1 MVDLCLEN
9 GKVFLENKLVEANVS
24 IDKERIVAIEKRS
37 PITSAKE
44 TIDATNKIIIP
55 GGIDVHT
62 HILDLIFSYRDD
74 FVSGTQAAASGGITT
89 VLEMPLGIKGKS
101 AIESFEM
108 QLEAMQKKCIID
120 YGLIGAA
127 GYNTI
132 DSIQELAQRGVVGF
146 KTFMIYAP
154 EEEAELKDLDA
165 KNDYF
170 LLKIFSE
177 IAKTGLV
184 SSVHAENDAI
194 IRHEIERLISQGKM
208 DFQAHTDSRPVISE
222 DEACLRAMVLANHV
236 NAKLNLV
243 HMSSGTSFD
252 YIRRAKAMGWDVSCE
267 ITPHHLLFTTEEA
280 KKKGPWLKVNPPI
293 RSKEQNVAAWKALND
308 GTIDFIAS
316 DHSPYSHEEKDV
328 KSKNNNFFEC
338 GSGTPTLETML
349 PVMLDAVNKKRLS
362 LNRLVE
368 AISITPAKRFGL
380 YPRKGVI
387 EVGADADLAIIDMQ
401 KEYTLRNED
410 MFTKSKITVFDGME
424 IQGKIERTIVRG
436 KVVFDNGKFL
446 VKKNYGEYITPNR
459 DYIS

>member
-1 MVDLCLEN
+1 MIDLLIKN
-9 GKVFLENKLVEANVS
+9 GKVFLENKLVKVNLSVDEG
-24 IDKERIVAIEKRS
+24 KIVAINKDSSRS
-37 PITSAKE
+37 SAQE
-44 TIDATNKIIIP
+44 SIDATNRIIIP

-74 FVSGTQAAASGGITT
+74 FYTGTQAAASGGITT
-89 VLEMPLGIKGKS
+89 VLEMPLGIKGKT

-108 QLEAMQKKCIID
+108 QLEAMQQKCIVD

-146 KTFMIYAP
+146 KTFMINAP
-154 EEEAELKDLDA
+154 EEESELKDLAA

-194 IRHEIERLISQGKM
+194 ISHEIERLLAQGKK
-208 DFQAHTDSRPVISE
+208 DFQAHTDSRPAISE
-222 DEACLRAMVLANHV
+222 DEACLRAMVLANYV

-280 KKKGPWLKVNPPI
+280 KKIGPWLKVNPPI
-293 RSKEQNVAAWKALND
+293 RSKEHNNAAWKALND

-328 KSKNNNFFEC
+328 KSKDNNFFEC

-380 YPRKGVI
+380 YPRKGEI
-387 EVGADADLAIIDMQ
+387 QIGAEADLVIIDMQ
-401 KEYTLRNED
+401 KEYTLKNED
-410 MFTKSKITVFDGME
+410 MYTKSKITVFDGMN
-424 IQGKIERTIVRG
+424 IQGKIEKTIVRG
-436 KVVFDNGKFL
+436 KLVYDNGKFL
-446 VKKNYGEYITPNR
+446 VKKGYGDYITPNS
-459 DYIS
+459 DCIS